1 MAAKTTTQAG
11 EIARAEQLAAGTQKH
26 FATATTLKF
35 ASADHTPKEITDD
48 LNAFVTLL
56 QAVIDA
62 RNVVKVKLAAVKAQ
76 APALR
81 VLMHAYESFVKAT
94 FSESPDVLADFGLQP
109 KKATT
114 PLTTAEKTVANAK
127 RAATR
132 KARGITGNK
141 ARKAVTGDVIGVV
154 TATVKAGPPVVES
167 PAAAPSNA
175 GSNGSTAGAAG
186 SGGATT
192 HGA

>member
-26 FATATTLKF
+26 FATATSLKF
-35 ASADHTPKEITDD
+35 ASADHTPKDITDALD
-48 LNAFVTLL
+48 ALVTLL

-81 VLMHAYESFVKAT
+81 VLMRAYETFVKAT

-109 KKATT
+109 KKSKT
-114 PLTTAEKTVANAK
+114 PLTTTEMAVANAK
-127 RAATR
+127 REATR
-132 KARGITGNK
+132 KARGITGKK
-141 ARKAVTGDVIGVV
+141 AKEAVTGGVIDLV

-175 GSNGSTAGAAG
+175 GSNGSTAGNAG
-186 SGGATT
+186 SGGAAT

>member
-1 MAAKTTTQAG
+1 MAAKTTTHAG

-48 LNAFVTLL
+48 LESLVALL
-56 QAVIDA
+56 QAVADA
-62 RNVVKVKLAAVKAQ
+62 RNVVKVKLAALKAQ

-81 VLMHAYESFVKAT
+81 VLVRAYESFVKAT

-109 KKATT
+109 RKAMT
-114 PLTTAEKTVANAK
+114 PLTTEQKAVANAK
-127 RAATR
+127 REATR
-132 KARGITGNK
+132 KARGITSKK
-141 ARKAVTGDVIGVV
+141 ARKAVSGGVIDLV
-154 TATVKAGPPVVES
+154 TATVKAGRPVVES
-167 PAAAPSNA
+167 PAAAPSDA
-175 GSNGSTAGAAG
+175 GTNGSTASGAG